1 MIAAALLCAVLGAA
15 CLAGAAVLQH
25 GAMTGPTL
33 DLAGLRALAARPR
46 WLAGIGLA
54 AAGAGLHAVGLVLA
68 PVSVVQPVG
77 VLAVPIA
84 VGITLRGR
92 WPGWRVA
99 GGIGLCAAGIALV
112 VRTAA
117 GAVPHP
123 PADPAQAIAVAA
135 TTAAALVLGLAVVAA
150 RTTGRVRCLA
160 CAAGGAVAFGLVS
173 AVVRAVSLQ
182 IAAGTATA
190 AGVLGAA
197 AGVAVA
203 LAVGGWLVQQAM
215 AAGRP
220 AVVVAV
226 LTVVDPLVAV
236 GSGALVLGEA
246 GGLGTGG
253 VALLL
258 LCGVAAAA
266 GVALLA
272 RHHPDAVPRRADEE
286 EVLT

>member
-1 MIAAALLCAVLGAA
+1 
-15 CLAGAAVLQH
+15 
-25 GAMTGPTL
+25 
-33 DLAGLRALAARPR
+33 
-46 WLAGIGLA
+46 
-54 AAGAGLHAVGLVLA
+54 
-68 PVSVVQPVG
+68 
-77 VLAVPIA
+77 
-84 VGITLRGR
+84 
-92 WPGWRVA
+92 
-99 GGIGLCAAGIALV
+99 
-112 VRTAA
+112 
-117 GAVPHP
+117 
-123 PADPAQAIAVAA
+123 
-135 TTAAALVLGLAVVAA
+135 
-150 RTTGRVRCLA
+150 
-160 CAAGGAVAFGLVS
+160 
-173 AVVRAVSLQ
+173 
-182 IAAGTATA
+182 
-190 AGVLGAA
+190 
-197 AGVAVA
+197 
-203 LAVGGWLVQQAM
+203 M